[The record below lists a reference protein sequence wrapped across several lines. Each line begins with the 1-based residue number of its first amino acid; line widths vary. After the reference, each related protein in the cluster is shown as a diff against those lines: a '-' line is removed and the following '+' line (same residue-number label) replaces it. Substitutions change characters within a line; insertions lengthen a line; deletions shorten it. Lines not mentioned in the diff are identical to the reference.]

1 MDCKKRL
8 TKVLA
13 WAGAVIVTA
22 LAYAALVRALGFG
35 IPCPFHA
42 LTGLLCPGC
51 GVTRMGTWLLRG
63 DMVGAFSANPV
74 LFCALP
80 AIVVLLGVHLARYVK
95 TGEGKA
101 PKWEERC
108 WLTLAAVLLAWG
120 VVRNLP
126 ALRA

>member
-1 MDCKKRL
+1 MTCNKRL

-13 WAGAVIVTA
+13 WAGAVIAAA
-22 LAYAALVRALGFG
+22 LAYAALVRVLGHG
-35 IPCPFHA
+35 LPCPFHA

-51 GVTRMGTWLLRG
+51 GVTRMGLRLLQG
-63 DMVGAFSANPV
+63 DIFGAFSANPV
-74 LFCALP
+74 LFCLLP
-80 AIVVLLGVHLARYVK
+80 FLFALLGVHLTRYVK

-108 WLTLAAVLLAWG
+108 WLTLAAVLLVWG

-126 ALRA
+126 VLRA